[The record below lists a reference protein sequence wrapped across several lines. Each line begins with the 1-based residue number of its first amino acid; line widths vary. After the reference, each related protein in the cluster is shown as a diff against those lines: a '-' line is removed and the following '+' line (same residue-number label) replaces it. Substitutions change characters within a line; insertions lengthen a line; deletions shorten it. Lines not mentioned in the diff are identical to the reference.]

1 MWAQILT
8 LAGVVIGASAS
19 FVFTS
24 RIEKARN
31 QREMLIRW
39 DVRRYEA
46 FSDYIGAVTQ
56 MARVAGQLT
65 QGRGWDKI
73 ASPIAREAGL
83 AAMDRFENTR
93 TAAYERLVMLASQ
106 DCIDAADILN
116 KAVWR
121 LEWIAREAIN
131 GSMEEW
137 QLGLDAYTS
146 ALDSFQQAV
155 RTCLV
160 LPLASFVRQIH
171 RPVIDSQVDR
181 AEHPDRAA

>member
-8 LAGVVIGASAS
+8 LAGVVIGASVS

-24 RIEKARN
+24 RAEKARN

-46 FSDYIGAVTQ
+46 FADYIGAVTQ

-65 QGRGWDKI
+65 QGRGWDEI
-73 ASPIAREAGL
+73 ACPIDQEVGI

-121 LEWIAREAIN
+121 LEWIAREAVN
-131 GSMEEW
+131 GSIEEW
-137 QLGLDAYTS
+137 QLSLDAYTS
-146 ALDSFQQAV
+146 ALDSFQQSA

-160 LPLASFVRQIH
+160 LPLASFARQIH
-171 RPVIDSQVDR
+171 RPAIEPPQVAG
-181 AEHPDRAA
+181 AE

>member
-1 MWAQILT
+1 MWSQLIT
-8 LAGVVIGASAS
+8 LAGVVVGATAS
-19 FVFTS
+19 FIFTS
-24 RIEKARN
+24 RTERARN
-31 QREMLIRW
+31 QREMIIRW

-46 FSDYIGAVTQ
+46 FADYIGAVTQ

-65 QGRGWDKI
+65 TGRGWDKI
-73 ASPIAREAGL
+73 AFAIDREVGL

-106 DCIDAADILN
+106 DCIDAADLLN

-121 LEWIAREAIN
+121 LEWIARDAIE

-137 QLGLDAYTS
+137 RVGLDAYTS
-146 ALDSFQQAV
+146 ALDAFQQAA

-160 LPLASFVRQIH
+160 LPLASFVRQIQ
-171 RPVIDSQVDR
+171 RPSIEPPQVSG
-181 AEHPDRAA
+181 AE